1 MISLEETDKKMID
14 FKILF
19 AESDHPGK
27 RKFFK
32 NIVPIVTIQE
42 YPFEGE
48 LMKNKVFEVLFS
60 TICKTRSPRI

>member
-32 NIVPIVTIQE
+32 NIVLIVLIQE
-42 YPFEGE
+42 YSRIFEGE
-48 LMKNKVFEVLFS
+48 LMKN
-60 TICKTRSPRI
+60 